1 MTVKLDFSR
10 ALRGAAWALAR
21 VSCVGLLFLG
31 TTNCLPAPSDDSG
44 GSSGGGNSS
53 AGGNGGNVTPQGGT
67 THAPTGGS
75 TYVSQGGTS
84 YVPPQGGTPQ
94 GGTTN
99 VSQGGT
105 SYVPPQGGTPEGG
118 TTTTPPVGGTTSLPP
133 VGGTTSLPPV
143 GGTTSLPPVGGTT
156 SPPAGGAIAIT
167 CTPVPKSSGGL
178 ACPGKKCTLGTYSGY
193 NFTFVDPTGKSTI
206 CMTPE
211 SLCGAGTTGAQ
222 DPPAYS
228 VWGAGFGFNLS
239 PLTTETTAVPVQ
251 LSGSGVTVTVSSLP
265 TGADLR
271 VQVNVG
277 GTAYCA
283 KMTTATQT
291 LPWTSFNST
300 CWTPTPAGALAGAP
314 NTPNIQFQAS
324 SGTAAGTFDF
334 CVTAL
339 SFQ

>member
-118 TTTTPPVGGTTSLPP
+118 TTTT
-133 VGGTTSLPPV
+133 PPV

>member
-67 THAPTGGS
+67 THAPTGGT
-75 TYVSQGGTS
+75 TYVSQGGSS
-84 YVPPQGGTPQ
+84 YVPPQAGTPQ

-118 TTTTPPVGGTTSLPP
+118 TTTT
-133 VGGTTSLPPV
+133 PPV